1 VVGMTYNLHGL
12 IWLGSRRGN
21 LATVV
26 RLVGALEAL
35 AGQAQYLPGLVTA
48 TREDD
53 IARMREALGEEAF
66 TTAREAGRALPLQEA
81 ITEAV
86 ALADELMSGATFSSS
101 A

>member
-1 VVGMTYNLHGL
+1 M
-12 IWLGSRRGN
+12 
-21 LATVV
+21 
-26 RLVGALEAL
+26 RLVGALDAF